1 MLFLEQEDGLLME
14 FSPGALLGSEKL
26 LKQSGLVTWEAERP
40 IPVMTG
46 GVQAFDGNPSLVVE
60 IDDFYGF
67 YPSSSNICGAQSKM
81 TNGGHR
87 LYV

>member
-60 IDDFYGF
+60 IHEKKKASFF
-67 YPSSSNICGAQSKM
+67 
-81 TNGGHR
+81 
-87 LYV
+87 

>member
-1 MLFLEQEDGLLME
+1 MLFLEQEDG
-14 FSPGALLGSEKL
+14 FWWNFHPGALFGSKKL
-26 LKQSGLVTWEAERP
+26 LKQSSLVTQEAVRP
-40 IPVMTG
+40 IPVMAG
-46 GVQAFDGNPSLVVE
+46 GVQAFDGNLSLVVE

-67 YPSSSNICGAQSKM
+67 YPSSSNICGAQGKM